1 MVSTRNK
8 TTNNKQKS
16 TAKQIAKKDKSFQ
29 IRVKIK
35 KVQKWMELRSSIESA
50 SEEQKPQLKQKLT
63 TFLLTLNTE
72 PHSAT
77 RKLRKWK
84 QRIELFENAPNKDH
98 NRLPMCFFPA
108 WGGL

>member
-16 TAKQIAKKDKSFQ
+16 TAKQIAKKEKSFQ

-50 SEEQKPQLKQKLT
+50 GEEQKPQLQQQLT
-63 TFLLTLNTE
+63 TFLLTLNTK
-72 PHSAT
+72 PKSAT

-84 QRIELFENAPNKDH
+84 QRIALFENAPKENDY
-98 NRLPMCFFPA
+98 F
-108 WGGL
+108 GSEE